1 MRSLII
7 TAAAAFILAGCS
19 EEAPPPPPPEERAE
33 LTPGEYEIAWT
44 VTELRSTDQATPAT
58 EISQDATGTS
68 SGCVADAAVIDP
80 ALFAEA
86 DDECTASN
94 SYARKGRINLQLS
107 CKRPGDSGQVMLSVS
122 GTSTADSLEG
132 EISTT
137 TYLAGQGDYAMKRSF
152 TGRRTGEC
160 PPAAEEE
167 AAL

>member
-7 TAAAAFILAGCS
+7 AAAAACILAGCS
-19 EEAPPPPPPEERAE
+19 EEAPPPPQEHAA
-33 LTPGEYEIAWT
+33 LTPGEYEISWT
-44 VTELRSTDQATPAT
+44 VAELRSTDLTTPAT
-58 EISQDATGTS
+58 KLSQDATGTS
-68 SGCVADAAVIDP
+68 SNCVTDTEVIDP
-80 ALFAEA
+80 VLFAEA
-86 DDECTASN
+86 GDECTALN

-107 CKRPGDSGQVMLSVS
+107 CKRPGDSGQVMLSVN